1 MERKTYISSGL
12 VNLSEPL
19 KSDLPAFYEAW
30 KDPDTERGFN
40 HKCTDT
46 FGEFCAWSEKPRL
59 FALIVRKED
68 NAAIGFLMLS
78 PEEPNRILLSSC
90 LNPTETGA
98 TGPPP
103 FHSALNTASTY
114 LHATGSM
121 RAVTPT
127 ITRAEECLK
136 KCGFQPNP
144 DGNIK
149 EKHYITG
156 EDIIQSD
163 YMIER

>member
-19 KSDLPAFYEAW
+19 KSDLPACYEAW

-78 PEEPNRILLSSC
+78 PEGTEPDLAIVLFKSYRNRGYGTAAFSLGVKYCFDILACNRIYAGC
-90 LNPTETGA
+90 YPDN
-98 TGPPP
+98 
-103 FHSALNTASTY
+103 HASRRM
-114 LHATGSM
+114 L
-121 RAVTPT
+121 
-127 ITRAEECLK
+127 E
-136 KCGFQPNP
+136 KCGFQPHP